1 LPNLERITIVGFS
14 AGAQIVNRW
23 ALFSPMEPQLIQN
36 DAKML
41 QGQHPNADATGTTVA
56 QDSAAQS
63 AKASVTVRAIV
74 ADGSSYVYLDQRRPD
89 PKACNQ
95 GKDTGSNHT
104 CTAFAVPG
112 SSSVEACPMYNDFKY
127 GLANLSYRA
136 EKSLYIAPFATDA
149 ARLSAAATAFASVK
163 DVRYVFGTQDVCNCN
178 VPLFINADACYI
190 PHATC
195 SPDSYGGP
203 HCCDTYPD
211 TRTENAVAHTCSAML
226 EGTNRLQRGLNY
238 IGYLAAY
245 SNNTVSPKHGFFDGG
260 HNNTAFYASSI
271 FKAWA
276 YT

>member
-1 LPNLERITIVGFS
+1 MTHVPSSAVLKEIVTALGAAHARGVLPNLERITIAGFS

-112 SSSVEACPMYNDFKY
+112 SSSVEACPMYVGTMLVYRRVGRARLHVVDFFVFDSTR
-127 GLANLSYRA
+127 GGRRGRGVAYRA
-136 EKSLYIAPFATDA
+136 
-149 ARLSAAATAFASVK
+149 
-163 DVRYVFGTQDVCNCN
+163 
-178 VPLFINADACYI
+178 
-190 PHATC
+190 
-195 SPDSYGGP
+195 
-203 HCCDTYPD
+203 
-211 TRTENAVAHTCSAML
+211 
-226 EGTNRLQRGLNY
+226 
-238 IGYLAAY
+238 YL
-245 SNNTVSPKHGFFDGG
+245 
-260 HNNTAFYASSI
+260 
-271 FKAWA
+271 
-276 YT
+276 